1 MFEEVPW
8 GELIESGR
16 VIAGSPETVR
26 QRMEDLIKGLRV
38 GNMFCLMQMGDMP
51 KDKCSTRR
59 ACSPNRSCRS
69 CATFSR
75 NTPTTAASG
84 AIRWRSALTPAALP
98 VEAARAMTLKTVAT
112 SRVPVR
118 YYEGGSGTPLVFLH
132 GAGGLDM
139 DQPFLDALAQRFHVY
154 APLVPGYGDSEECPE
169 LRDMLDFTLHTW
181 DVVSALGLKD
191 PVLAGFSMGGMIACE
206 MAAIAPNDVSRLAL
220 IAPAGL
226 WLDQHPIPDFFAM
239 LPFELPPVL
248 FYDAEAGAKA
258 MTAGVDLSD
267 PSFLQA
273 FLVQNARQ
281 LGAAGKILFPIPE
294 RGLPPAASTASA
306 RKRN

>member
-1 MFEEVPW
+1 
-8 GELIESGR
+8 
-16 VIAGSPETVR
+16 
-26 QRMEDLIKGLRV
+26 
-38 GNMFCLMQMGDMP
+38 
-51 KDKCSTRR
+51 
-59 ACSPNRSCRS
+59 
-69 CATFSR
+69 
-75 NTPTTAASG
+75 
-84 AIRWRSALTPAALP
+84 
-98 VEAARAMTLKTVAT
+98 MTLNTVAT

-132 GAGGLDM
+132 GAGGLNM
-139 DQPFLDALAQRFHVY
+139 DLTFLDVLAQRFHVY

-191 PVLAGFSMGGMIACE
+191 PVLAGFSMGGMIASE

-248 FYDAEAGAKA
+248 FYDEEAGAKA

-267 PSFLQA
+267 PNFLQA

-294 RGLPPAASTASA
+294 RGLASRLYRIRAKTQLIWGDSDKLIAPVYAQEFRRGIAGSSVTMIPKAGHLVPFEKPAEVVAAISQLA
-306 RKRN
+306 

>member
-1 MFEEVPW
+1 MK
-8 GELIESGR
+8 L
-16 VIAGSPETVR
+16 
-26 QRMEDLIKGLRV
+26 
-38 GNMFCLMQMGDMP
+38 N
-51 KDKCSTRR
+51 
-59 ACSPNRSCRS
+59 
-69 CATFSR
+69 
-75 NTPTTAASG
+75 
-84 AIRWRSALTPAALP
+84 
-98 VEAARAMTLKTVAT
+98 TVAT
-112 SRVPVR
+112 TRVPVR

-139 DQPFLDALAQRFHVY
+139 DLPFLDALAQRFHVY

-181 DVVSALGLKD
+181 DVVAALGLKD
-191 PVLAGFSMGGMIACE
+191 PVLAGFSMGGMIASE

-248 FYDAEAGAKA
+248 FYDEEAGAKA

-267 PSFLQA
+267 PNFLQA

-294 RGLPPAASTASA
+294 RGLAARLYRIRAKTQLIWGDSDKLIAPVYAQEFQRGIAGSSLTMIPQAGHLVPFEKPAEVVAAIS
-306 RKRN
+306 RLM

>member
-1 MFEEVPW
+1 
-8 GELIESGR
+8 
-16 VIAGSPETVR
+16 
-26 QRMEDLIKGLRV
+26 
-38 GNMFCLMQMGDMP
+38 
-51 KDKCSTRR
+51 
-59 ACSPNRSCRS
+59 
-69 CATFSR
+69 
-75 NTPTTAASG
+75 
-84 AIRWRSALTPAALP
+84 
-98 VEAARAMTLKTVAT
+98 MTLKTIAT
-112 SRVPVR
+112 TRVPVR

-139 DQPFLDALAQRFHVY
+139 DLPFLDALAQHFHVY

-191 PVLAGFSMGGMIACE
+191 PVLAGFSMGGMIASE

-267 PSFLQA
+267 PNFLQA

-294 RGLPPAASTASA
+294 RGLSGRLYRIRAKTQLIWGDSDKLIAPVYAQEFQRGIAGSSVTMIPQAGHLVPFEKPAEVVAAISRLA
-306 RKRN
+306 